1 MTFFIKSFS
10 KKIIPLH
17 LNLLKLRHWHHLER
31 IFYFKNE
38 NFVYFNLVLP
48 DESDRATGRVGCC
61 VEPSSSISAGAK
73 WQPSACRSR
82 WRCRIGGEIMAAAS
96 KTCRPVGNLGDLTSR
111 AQCPI
116 ATLDAVVS
124 LRASHWKFVGFAVDV
139 HWSSPRFAADFH
151 DQSARI
157 HATQTGPNCSNQH
170 SAPKV
175 SSSFQ
180 ISANAKLYINFN
192 LIIFHC
198 VYGLKYMSASLQVYT
213 VNVFPL
219 KYNLNCSSRSAH
231 EKFREKVGK
240 WGLRLFSS
248 SAAVFSVTN
257 LLFPGTLQFCHFLY

>member
-1 MTFFIKSFS
+1 
-10 KKIIPLH
+10 
-17 LNLLKLRHWHHLER
+17 
-31 IFYFKNE
+31 
-38 NFVYFNLVLP
+38 
-48 DESDRATGRVGCC
+48 
-61 VEPSSSISAGAK
+61 
-73 WQPSACRSR
+73 
-82 WRCRIGGEIMAAAS
+82 MAAAS

-157 HATQTGPNCSNQH
+157 HDTQTGPNCSNQH

-180 ISANAKLYINFN
+180 ISTNAKLYINFN

-198 VYGLKYMSASLQVYT
+198 VYGIKNMSASLQVYT

-231 EKFREKVGK
+231 EKFRENSV
-240 WGLRLFSS
+240 RLFSS

-257 LLFPGTLQFCHFLY
+257 LLFPGTLKFCHFLY